1 LIAARRPGST
11 TINPAQ
17 REAQGETP
25 GDQAAIAAAFPAAA
39 KETQSTEAA
48 RKTMLHGGGKRRRWN
63 DFVGTV
69 EIGVDRHGVQGITG
83 DRFSAVIPVGAA
95 FNLSNF
101 GQFRI

>member
-1 LIAARRPGST
+1 
-11 TINPAQ
+11 
-17 REAQGETP
+17 
-25 GDQAAIAAAFPAAA
+25 
-39 KETQSTEAA
+39 
-48 RKTMLHGGGKRRRWN
+48 MLHGGGKRRRWN

-83 DRFSAVIPVGAA
+83 DRFSAVIPVDAA